1 MISRILTTFF
11 VFLTTLSSVYR
22 AFLANRRGKNKWIPL
37 PPVALSI
44 NTSFSTEQ
52 LVAKVDR
59 IVRILILNTAHP
71 CLYYSYARCRV
82 LRNCGYFIQLNIGLH
97 NLQKDQKVEGH
108 CWLSRKGQVLF
119 EENDPHEMYPDK
131 IGERADVVYWARLKG
146 KEGKEFVRQ
155 RKK

>member
-1 MISRILTTFF
+1 MMTRILTSIVIFF
-11 VFLTTLSSVYR
+11 TTLVSVCR
-22 AFLANRRGKNKWIPL
+22 AFLANRRGNNKWIPL
-37 PPVALSI
+37 PPVAPSI
-44 NTSFSTEQ
+44 NRSFSLEE
-52 LVAKVDR
+52 LVDKVDR

-82 LRNCGYFIQLNIGLH
+82 LRMNGYFIQLNIGLH

-108 CWLSRKGQVLF
+108 CWLNRKDQVLF
-119 EENDPHEMYPDK
+119 EENDPHELYPDMM
-131 IGERADVVYWARLKG
+131 GERDDVIYWARLKG